1 MTDKV
6 TGSIMSGTPMDKAI
20 WLPHQAPIR
29 GRATVELFDAVT
41 GRKKDEIVSDNAINT
56 RWISYMYNKFFG
68 HALVKQLAAT
78 NDDPIQK
85 LYDNSNTPAR
95 CMYLTDYNGG
105 EDAHGTYWKGNV
117 VGWADT
123 ITPYS
128 GESDTRGTINTGETT
143 STSVFQFTLHNVV
156 DFPTHAANG
165 TFRSIYMLP
174 YSTRCAPV
182 GFVANRAITD
192 NLDNEYM
199 IPVGGTDTV
208 WYAINT
214 DGTTLYRYDITNP
227 GNPQQIAQTDVD
239 SKYIYYRLSD
249 NVVYEL
255 RNDRIRVYSADL
267 QSYGDRNYS
276 TPLEGTLRYGFIQGD
291 TVYLV
296 SSINGMVHFRS
307 ARLSD
312 GQTIANHTHKTT
324 TLYDAEYCIPFGG
337 KRILFGYGLVQYSGV
352 MDYCIYSYDFAT
364 DTIVNLSAMIGRFI
378 YVYTSAGM
386 STAESANAGWQ
397 RTVTLNLRQ
406 SADDESVV
414 YITRQKTMWK
424 GCVIPYF
431 SHVLLPK
438 AVTKTSSSTM
448 KIQYDYTVEK
458 QPWFA

>member
-6 TGSIMSGTPMDKAI
+6 TGRIMSGTPMDKAI

-105 EDAHGTYWKGNV
+105 EDAHGTYWRGNV

-143 STSVFQFTLHNVV
+143 STSVFKFTLHNVV

-174 YSTRCAPV
+174 YSTQCTPV

-208 WYAINT
+208 WYAVNNE
-214 DGTTLYRYDITNP
+214 GTTLYKYDITNP
-227 GNPQQIAQTDVD
+227 GSPQQIAQTSVS
-239 SKYIYYRLSD
+239 SKYIYYRTSD
-249 NVVYEL
+249 NSVFEL
-255 RNDRIRVYSADL
+255 CNDRIRVYTADL
-267 QSYGDRNYS
+267 QSHMDRMYS
-276 TPLEGTLRYGFIQGD
+276 TPMTGSMCYGFIREE
-291 TVYLV
+291 TAYLV
-296 SSINGMVHFRS
+296 SYNNYMMYFRTV
-307 ARLSD
+307 RLSD
-312 GQTIANHTHKTT
+312 GMTVTENISECNY
-324 TLYDAEYCIPFGG
+324 YDNYCTPFGDT
-337 KRILFGYGLVQYSGV
+337 RILFGGGIRWLTNSEYKIYCYNFENNSILNLSDMININIRVNVSYGL
-352 MDYCIYSYDFAT
+352 
-364 DTIVNLSAMIGRFI
+364 
-378 YVYTSAGM
+378 
-386 STAESANAGWQ
+386 STAATSTNSEQSRNVIA
-397 RTVTLNLRQ
+397 NLRQ
-406 SADDESVV
+406 SADDESIV
-414 YITRQKTMWK
+414 YIGGRYAAYK

-431 SHVLLPK
+431 SHVLLPRSI
-438 AVTKTSSSTM
+438 TKTSSNTM
-448 KIQYDYTVEK
+448 KIQYDYTVEN
-458 QPWFA
+458 QPWFE